1 MRKFVWDFL
10 FSLKSYSQADLRKVT
25 ISELPQDIRNVEN
38 ISMAF
43 RFTDR
48 FPNSDNMHGHCEKII
63 PIIE

>member
-25 ISELPQDIRNVEN
+25 ISELPQDSRNVEN

-43 RFTDR
+43 RFTDS
-48 FPNSDNMHGHCEKII
+48 FPNSDNMHGHYGKII